1 MKILVGLGILLIIVW
16 VLAWI
21 AFHVTSFLIH
31 ALLIIGLVFVA
42 VAVAR
47 TVL

>member
-1 MKILVGLGILLIIVW
+1 VKILIGLGILLIIVW

-31 ALLIIGLVFVA
+31 TLLVVGLVFIA